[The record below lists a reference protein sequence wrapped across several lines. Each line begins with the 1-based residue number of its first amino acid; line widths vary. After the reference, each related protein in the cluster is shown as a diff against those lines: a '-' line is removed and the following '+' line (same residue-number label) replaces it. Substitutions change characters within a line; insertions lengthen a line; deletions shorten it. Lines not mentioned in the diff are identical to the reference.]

1 MSERRIKSL
10 LQEWRTVRLEL
21 LNTKISSLGL
31 RLEGSP
37 VEPYTSRL
45 LGELE
50 SRGIR
55 FRPEFYLTDVWGCT
69 NKVPVIGVPFYLS
82 DPRLIRLEQ
91 EQAGEIENGRE
102 IMMYLRHEAGHAVNY
117 AYRLWKRPGW
127 RETFG
132 PFSRPY
138 PGTVRPDFRSR
149 QFVRHLDTRAYGR
162 LYAQKHPDEDFAETF
177 AVWLTPRS
185 GWRDRY
191 RLWPAL
197 KKLCFVDGLMK
208 SLRDETPHVRRGEL
222 SRPVSRMN
230 LRLIRF
236 YGLRAER
243 FRQAARGY
251 VDDRLK
257 QVFPGCRG
265 ESSVPA
271 AGLLRAYSRDLQ
283 ALIVRWSALNE
294 EESAAILR
302 KLEHRAEALALAFP
316 RRRRSRKLMEI
327 GALGTALAINYSS
340 TGRIDG

>member
-10 LQEWRTVRLEL
+10 FQEWRTVRLEL
-21 LNTKISSLGL
+21 LNSKISDLAL
-31 RLEGSP
+31 TLEGSP
-37 VEPYTSRL
+37 VEPYTRRL
-45 LGELE
+45 LRELE
-50 SRGIR
+50 SRRLR

-82 DPRLIRLEQ
+82 DPRLIRLEE
-91 EQAGEIENGRE
+91 EQAGEIEDGRE

-138 PGTVRPDFRSR
+138 PGTFRPDFKSR
-149 QFVRHLDTRAYGR
+149 QFVRHLDTRACGR
-162 LYAQKHPDEDFAETF
+162 LYAQRHPDEDFAETF
-177 AVWLTPRS
+177 AVWLTPRG
-185 GWRDRY
+185 GWRARY

-197 KKLCFVDGLMK
+197 RKLVYVDGLMK
-208 SLRDETPHVRRGEL
+208 SLRDETPRVRPGEL
-222 SRPVSRMN
+222 SRPVARMN
-230 LRLIRF
+230 IRLIRY

-251 VDDRLK
+251 VDDRLR
-257 QVFPGCRG
+257 QVFPTSRG
-265 ESSVPA
+265 DGNVSAAALLSESF
-271 AGLLRAYSRDLQ
+271 RDLQ
-283 ALIVRWSALNE
+283 GLIVRWSSLNE

-302 KLEHRAEALALAFP
+302 KLEQRAEALDLVFPKAL
-316 RRRRSRKLMEI
+316 RSRKLLEI
-327 GALGTALAINYSS
+327 ASLGTALAINYSL